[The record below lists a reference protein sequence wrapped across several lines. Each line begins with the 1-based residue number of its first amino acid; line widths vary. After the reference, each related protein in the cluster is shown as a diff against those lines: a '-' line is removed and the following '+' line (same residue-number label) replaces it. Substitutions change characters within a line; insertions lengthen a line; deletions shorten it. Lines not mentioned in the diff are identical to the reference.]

1 MKKLWLCSILISG
14 FLMSYTP
21 GSDELGQIDEIT
33 VKATRK
39 ETAKRDLAGAIYPA
53 AQIMN
58 QVQYIDF

>member
-1 MKKLWLCSILISG
+1 
-14 FLMSYTP
+14 MSYTP

-39 ETAKRDLAGAIYPA
+39 ETAKRDLAGAIFA
-53 AQIMN
+53 VAQIMS